1 MPISY
6 AEKEK
11 GIRTHGELEASCRCR
26 STGFE
31 ELLQFVE

>member
-11 GIRTHGELEASCRCR
+11 GIRTHANLKPLAPVEAHGLEE
-26 STGFE
+26 F
-31 ELLQFVE
+31 LQLVE